1 MVSKSHFVLHSRVV
15 PPLTAGDYVLEAD
28 QKITD
33 PTPDQAANNATNFPT
48 EPYRGHLRVNSPRYR
63 MPPDQI
69 LSTFPPANSEGA
81 YESRLPQIVLKRRTL
96 PWERKVD
103 GDTKIP
109 WLALVVIAEG
119 EGAISTESP
128 IADCVTPGIKLDGP
142 NDTPTGVYLSV
153 PQTTLDKVF
162 PTKEDLQLLVHVR
175 QVDLSDTELAMGDDD
190 GFLSLV
196 IANRLPQ
203 FDRVGCKPV
212 RYLACLVNLEGQVKF
227 LPKPIDPKDH
237 FFPGDLVF
245 QADPKALL
253 KVETLDKVL
262 MGDPVINPALNMQNP
277 VFDAPLGAPAAPGMM
292 FAAAPAAAAIGGNV
306 AMGGAASLAAATPA
320 KASATS
326 QQWSTKPKT
335 VEDLAVSAHA
345 KEAGTAV
352 RNAMGVR
359 FRFPIEAMTREKIYR
374 FPVLTYWSFTCD
386 GGGSFETLMRGLD
399 VGMLGTVAGRPS
411 GKPFPECFEPRG
423 GSAPPDAPPTR
434 PEAELAETG
443 HVGLPHQTRRGEA
456 VRAWY
461 RGPLVPNLTTRE
473 TAPPGGHLPLAHV
486 SDQLRRLVPD
496 GREDLAYA
504 CAFEIGRLLAL
515 SHPSVVAALAR
526 WRTEQFG
533 AARAKRFYDVLTAH
547 AAFDFP
553 VMTAKAIDTL
563 GEKINR
569 RFVELA
575 AEKPDKMLGNARPLV
590 DPGRP
595 IEGLTGDIGDVI
607 AAGFGLEVGTVQMAM
622 KTGDFSILE
631 SVAVPSSLNVEVQPR
646 SLGHLNQ
653 ALDSVLEQLTN
664 DALPAG
670 LQTNTLSGAGPKS
683 RRGKAPGAAPQR
695 SEEEERGSRTLQTL
709 LRQTARRTRGE
720 SDE

>member
-33 PTPDQAANNATNFPT
+33 PTPDPAAQGATSFPT

-103 GDTKIP
+103 ADTKIP

-119 EGAISTESP
+119 EGAISAESP
-128 IADCVTPGIKLDGP
+128 IADCVTPGITLSGP

-175 QVDLSDTELAMGDDD
+175 EVDLADTELAMGDDD
-190 GFLSLV
+190 GFLSVV

-227 LPKPIDPKDH
+227 LPPPVQPRDH
-237 FFPGDLVF
+237 FFPGDIVF
-245 QADPKALL
+245 QADAKALL

-262 MGDPVINPALNMQNP
+262 MGDPVVNPVLNMQTP
-277 VFDAPLGAPAAPGMM
+277 VFEGPLGAAMPAT
-292 FAAAPAAAAIGGNV
+292 AAIGGN
-306 AMGGAASLAAATPA
+306 AAAIGNAKLAAATTPA

-326 QQWSTKPKT
+326 DQWNTKPKS

-345 KEAGTAV
+345 KEAGSVV

-359 FRFPIEAMTREKIYR
+359 FRIPIEAMTKDKIYR
-374 FPVLTYWSFTCD
+374 FPVLAYWSFTCD
-386 GGGSFETLMRGLD
+386 GGGSFETLMRNLD

-411 GKPFPECFEPRG
+411 GKEFPLCFQPRG

-443 HVGLPHQTRRGEA
+443 HVGLPHQTRRGEK

-461 RGPLVPNLTTRE
+461 RGPLVPNMTVRE
-473 TAPPGGHLPLAHV
+473 TAPAGGRLPLAHV

-515 SHPSVVAALAR
+515 SHPSVVAALTR

-533 AARAKRFYDVLTAH
+533 AARAKHFYDVLTAN
-547 AAFDFP
+547 AAFDLP
-553 VMTAKAIDTL
+553 NMTTKAIGTL
-563 GEKINR
+563 GERINR

-575 AEKPDKMLGNARPLV
+575 AGTPDKMLGNSRPLV

-595 IEGLTGDIGDVI
+595 IEGLTGDIGNII
-607 AAGFGLEVGTVQMAM
+607 AAGFGLAVDTVHMAM
-622 KTGDFSILE
+622 KTGDFSVLE
-631 SVAVPSSLNVEVQPR
+631 SVAVPSQMNVEVQPQN
-646 SLGHLNQ
+646 LGHLNQ
-653 ALDSVLEQLTN
+653 VLDSVLEQLTN

-670 LQTNTLSGAGPKS
+670 GQTNDTLRGATPK
-683 RRGKAPGAAPQR
+683 RKRGKAPAAAPER
-695 SEEEERGSRTLQTL
+695 GEAEERGSRTLQTL
-709 LRQTARRTRGE
+709 LRQTARRTRE
-720 SDE
+720 ETDK

>member
-33 PTPDQAANNATNFPT
+33 PTPDEAAKGAANFPT

-96 PWERKVD
+96 PWERAVD
-103 GDTKIP
+103 ADRKIP

-119 EGAISTESP
+119 EGAISAESP
-128 IADCVTPGIKLDGP
+128 IADCVTPGVTLTGP

-153 PQTTLDKVF
+153 PQTTLNKVF

-175 QVDLSDTELAMGDDD
+175 EVDLADTELAMGDDD
-190 GFLSLV
+190 GFLSVV

-212 RYLACLVNLEGQVKF
+212 RYLACLINLEGQVNS
-227 LPKPIDPKDH
+227 LPPPVQPRGH
-237 FFPGDLVF
+237 FFPGDIVF
-245 QADPKALL
+245 QADAKALL
-253 KVETLDKVL
+253 KVETIDKAL
-262 MGDPVINPALNMQNP
+262 MGEPVINPVVNIGGPA
-277 VFDAPLGAPAAPGMM
+277 FGGAGGGPAAPGLTG
-292 FAAAPAAAAIGGNV
+292 AAIPG
-306 AMGGAASLAAATPA
+306 AAIQGAASISGGARAAG
-320 KASATS
+320 SATS
-326 QQWSTKPKT
+326 AIASAASDQWSTKPKT
-335 VEDLAVSAHA
+335 TAGLAVSAHT

-352 RNAMGVR
+352 REAMGVK
-359 FRFPIEAMTREKIYR
+359 FRIPIEAVTREKIFR
-374 FPVLTYWSFTCD
+374 FPVLAYWSFTCD

-411 GKPFPECFEPRG
+411 GKVFPECFEPRG
-423 GSAPPDAPPTR
+423 GSAPPDAPPSR

-461 RGPLVPNLTTRE
+461 RGPFVPNLTTRE
-473 TAPPGGHLPLAHV
+473 SAPPGGRLPLAHV

-515 SHPSVVAALAR
+515 SHPSVVAALTR

-533 AARAKRFYDVLTAH
+533 AARAKHFYDVLTAA

-553 VMTAKAIDTL
+553 SVATKAIGTL

-575 AEKPDKMLGNARPLV
+575 TERPDKMLGNSRPLV

-595 IEGLTGDIGDVI
+595 IESLSGDINEII
-607 AAGFGLEVGTVQMAM
+607 ATGFGLGVESVRAAM
-622 KTGDFSILE
+622 ETGDFTALE
-631 SVAVPSSLNVEVQPR
+631 KVAVPSQVNPETQLGT
-646 SLGHLNQ
+646 LGHLSD

-664 DALPAG
+664 DALPPG
-670 LQTNTLSGAGPKS
+670 QTGTTLRGARAP
-683 RRGKAPGAAPQR
+683 RGGAPAAPAR
-695 SEEEERGSRTLQTL
+695 SEAEERGGQTL
-709 LRQTARRTRGE
+709 ESLLRETARRKREEDGR
-720 SDE
+720 

>member
-33 PTPDQAANNATNFPT
+33 ATPDQAANSAASFPT

-96 PWERKVD
+96 PWERKAD
-103 GDTKIP
+103 ADTKIP

-119 EGAISTESP
+119 EGAISAESP
-128 IADCVTPGIKLDGP
+128 IADCVTPGIKLNGP
-142 NDTPTGVYLSV
+142 NDTPTGVYLSI

-175 QVDLSDTELAMGDDD
+175 EVDLGDTELAMGDDD
-190 GFLSLV
+190 GFLSVV

-212 RYLACLVNLEGQVKF
+212 RYLACLVNLEEQVKF
-227 LPKPIDPKDH
+227 LPPPVQPRDH
-237 FFPGDLVF
+237 FFPGDIVF
-245 QADPKALL
+245 QADAKALL

-262 MGDPVINPALNMQNP
+262 MGEPVINPAMNMQAP
-277 VFDAPLGAPAAPGMM
+277 VLGGAIGAPGAPAMRR
-292 FAAAPAAAAIGGNV
+292 AAAQGAAMQGVAAAGGN
-306 AMGGAASLAAATPA
+306 ALLA
-320 KASATS
+320 ASATS
-326 QQWSTKPKT
+326 AKAGATSDQWSTKPKT

-345 KEAGTAV
+345 KEAGSVV
-352 RNAMGVR
+352 REAMGVK
-359 FRFPIEAMTREKIYR
+359 FRIPIDAMTRERIYR

-386 GGGSFETLMRGLD
+386 GGGSFETLMRNLD

-411 GKPFPECFEPRG
+411 GKEFPLCFQPRG
-423 GSAPPDAPPTR
+423 GSAPPDVPPSR
-434 PEAELAETG
+434 PAAELAETG

-456 VRAWY
+456 LRAWY
-461 RGPLVPNLTTRE
+461 RGPLVPNLTVRE
-473 TAPPGGHLPLAHV
+473 TAPPGGHLPLSHV

-504 CAFEIGRLLAL
+504 CAFEIGRMLAL
-515 SHPSVVAALAR
+515 SHPSVVAALTR

-533 AARAKRFYDVLTAH
+533 AARAKRFSDVLTAN

-553 VMTAKAIDTL
+553 NLAAKAIRTL
-563 GEKINR
+563 GEQINR

-575 AEKPDKMLGNARPLV
+575 AETPGKMLGNSRPLV

-595 IEGLTGDIGDVI
+595 IESLSGDVSEII
-607 AAGFGLEVGTVQMAM
+607 ATGFGLGVESVRVAM
-622 KTGDFSILE
+622 RTGDFSVLE
-631 SVAVPSSLNVEVQPR
+631 TVAVPSQMNPEMQPQT
-646 SLGHLNQ
+646 LGHLSQ

-670 LQTNTLSGAGPKS
+670 LQTGTTTRGARPG
-683 RRGKAPGAAPQR
+683 RGRAPAAAPER
-695 SEEEERGSRTLQTL
+695 SEAEERGSRTLETL
-709 LRQTARRTRGE
+709 LRETARRKREEDGR
-720 SDE
+720 